1 VSALQILKVEQGSE
15 DCLKAR
21 LGVITASCA
30 HDLLPSK
37 TGKGSFKQSRQT
49 YMNQLIAEV
58 CTGKGEELNAKQL
71 SWGKENEIAARAEYQ
86 FEAAEKVQ
94 DGGFIYGLD
103 KRVGCSP
110 DGLVVG
116 KNKGL
121 ELKCPYST
129 DTHIAFLLQ
138 GKIKDEYITQCQWS
152 MWVAG
157 FDEWAFASFDPRMK
171 MRMIE
176 IQIIKR
182 DPEMMALFDEIVP
195 AFIKEMDEALEKI
208 GIPFGTQWN

>member
-1 VSALQILKVEQGSE
+1 MNTEFQTVEQNS
-15 DCLKAR
+15 DAWLKMR

-30 HDLLPSK
+30 HDLLPAK
-37 TGKGSFKQSRQT
+37 RGGGFKQARQT

-71 SWGKENEIAARAEYQ
+71 EWGRSNEIAAKAAYS
-86 FEAAEKVQ
+86 FEANEIVL

-110 DGLVVG
+110 DGLIKG

-121 ELKCPYST
+121 ELKSPYSSK
-129 DTHIAFLLQ
+129 THIDFLVN
-138 GKIKDEYITQCQWS
+138 GAIKEEYLTQVQWS

-157 FDEWAFASFDPRMK
+157 LDEWAFASFDPRMK
-171 MRMIE
+171 TKMIHIE
-176 IQIIKR
+176 VIER
-182 DPEMMALFDEIVP
+182 DPEMMKLFNEIVP
-195 AFIKEMDEALEKI
+195 RFVEEMDEALARI
-208 GIPFGTQWN
+208 GIPFGSQWI